1 MITVSVP
8 KAGFNFA
15 GERRLLNDAV
25 RRGLISASHR
35 GVETVRL
42 ATLRAP
48 PASANGSRG
57 AVNTGAYRR
66 AWAGHASP
74 PGAPQAATLDNAMP
88 YAGVIE
94 HGMRPGKW
102 VNQEALTMWVLRK
115 LRKKLKAKGAEARRK
130 EARGLAFVIARAIHR
145 RGLRPRLVATNSN
158 KALTRIARAEVR
170 RELLLVAFRRR

>member
-8 KAGFNFA
+8 KVGFDFN

-25 RRGLISASHR
+25 RRGLVSAAHR

-48 PASANGSRG
+48 PASPNGSRG

-74 PGAPQAATLDNAMP
+74 PGAPMAATLDNAMP
-88 YAGVIE
+88 YAGIIE

-102 VNQEALTMWVLRK
+102 VPIEALTMWVLRK
-115 LRKKLKAKGAEARRK
+115 LRKKLRGNTAEARRRD
-130 EARGLAFVIARAIHR
+130 ARGLAFVIARAIHR
-145 RGLRPRLVATNSN
+145 RGLQPRLVATNSN